1 MGPDPNVGRLL
12 GGRYRIGRRL
22 GRGGMS
28 DVYEA
33 RDPVLGREVAV
44 KLVDAA
50 RLGPEGVDRLEQE
63 ARRLASLSHPNLVV
77 VHDAVRDGDTAAIVM
92 ERIEGGTLADRLA
105 GGPLDPDEAVAIAS
119 AVARGLDAAHARGLV
134 HRDVKPSNVLLDG
147 DVVKVTDFGI
157 AGRTTRSDAT
167 TTVHGSLPYVA
178 PEQVDGA
185 PTDART
191 DVYALGCVLYEL
203 LTGRPPFAGDSNGAV
218 AGQHLHAAPAPPSSR
233 IGGLPPALDTV
244 VLRMLAKDAADR
256 PQTMAA
262 VVDELD
268 RARHGD
274 ATKRLPAVAVPTR
287 VVADTSSRPP
297 RWRWLL
303 AAAAVAAAVLVAVG
317 LWAGWGRGTD
327 DRPEAVADEPTA
339 DAPTTPPAP
348 TEPTPAT
355 TTAEPTSPAEPTSVE
370 AAAERFR
377 EQLAEGRAAGEM
389 SRKAEEELDKRV
401 TEVLKAHREDKPEDV
416 RNRVQEL
423 RKQIRELADKGELAD
438 ERADVLDATA
448 RDVLRL
454 AGG

>member
-63 ARRLASLSHPNLVV
+63 AQRLASLAHPNLVV

-92 ERIEGGTLADRLA
+92 ERIEGGTLADRIA
-105 GGPLDPDEAVAIAS
+105 EGPLDPDEAVAIAT
-119 AVARGLDAAHARGLV
+119 AVARGLGAAHAGGLV

-147 DVVKVTDFGI
+147 HVVKVTDFGI

-178 PEQVDGA
+178 PEQVEGA

-203 LTGRPPFAGDSNGAV
+203 LTGRPPFAADSDGAV
-218 AGQHLHAAPAPPSSR
+218 AGQHLHADPAPPSSR
-233 IGGLPPALDTV
+233 VGDLPPGLDTV
-244 VLRMLAKDAADR
+244 VLRMLAKDPADR
-256 PQTMAA
+256 PQTMAD
-262 VVDELD
+262 VVEELD
-268 RARHGD
+268 RARDGD
-274 ATKRLPAVAVPTR
+274 ATKLLPAAAVTTR
-287 VVADTSSRPP
+287 VVADTSRPP

-303 AAAAVAAAVLVAVG
+303 AAAAVAGAVLVAVG

-327 DRPEAVADEPTA
+327 DRPEAAADEPTV

-348 TEPTPAT
+348 TQQPTATAT
-355 TTAEPTSPAEPTSVE
+355 TAPAAPAEPTSVE
-370 AAAERFR
+370 DAAQRFR

-401 TEVLKAHREDKPEDV
+401 TELLKAHREDKPEDV
-416 RNRVQEL
+416 RKRVQDL
-423 RKQIRELADKGELAD
+423 RKEIRELADKDELTD
-438 ERADVLDATA
+438 ERADILDATA
-448 RDVLRL
+448 RDLLRL